1 MNFTTIIIYVN
12 VFSQLCERL
21 MDGTSYSV
29 VQDLEL
35 GVPYAYETA
44 GSTWISYDDAA
55 SARIKVI
62 FFS

>member
-1 MNFTTIIIYVN
+1 
-12 VFSQLCERL
+12 